1 MEKKNAPAAVA
12 PEPVASE
19 PVASEPVVAKP
30 VASEAVAAEAVASEA
45 VAAEP
50 VASEGGASKR
60 GASVNWAS
68 LMVDGPLH
76 KIGDCLLANEE
87 YVDTYSALRQVCRN
101 WHSGLPEPDVHL
113 HEWIMVEQA
122 LPRAAEFTFLHL
134 RTSRYVTID
143 LTEVHA
149 RYYFVGFCRGVIVLA
164 QKNQPHKI
172 RLLNPL
178 TKTLNTMFEAQ
189 RPSVILESVA
199 VMKSPTMVFVSTDY
213 PAEIAWV
220 DESTPTKGIDE
231 DWGEGR
237 FSIEHHSLRCITPF
251 NGELYAIAVNN
262 FEFGKLVCTN
272 NVQLEQR
279 ASTVN
284 METLFSFPELG
295 NDKFY
300 LVKLDGKEKYWK
312 IGKIKI

>member
-19 PVASEPVVAKP
+19 PVASEPIASEP
-30 VASEAVAAEAVASEA
+30 VASEPVAFEP

-68 LMVDGPLH
+68 LMADGPLH
-76 KIGDCLLANEE
+76 KIGECLLANEE

-101 WHSGLPEPDVHL
+101 WRSGLPEPDVHL
-113 HEWIMVEQA
+113 NEWIMVEHA
-122 LPRAAEFTFLHL
+122 LPHAAEFTFLQL
-134 RTSRYVTID
+134 GTSRYVTID
-143 LTEVHA
+143 LSEVHA

-178 TKTLNTMFEAQ
+178 TKTSNTMFEAQ
-189 RPSVILESVA
+189 MPSVILESVV
-199 VMKSPTMVFVSTDY
+199 VMNSPTMVFVSTHY
-213 PAEIAWV
+213 PEKIAWV
-220 DESTPTKGIDE
+220 DESTPTKDIDE

-251 NGELYAIAVNN
+251 NGELYAIAVDN
-262 FEFGKLVCTN
+262 FEFMYYT
-272 NVQLEQR
+272 
-279 ASTVN
+279 
-284 METLFSFPELG
+284 
-295 NDKFY
+295 
-300 LVKLDGKEKYWK
+300 
-312 IGKIKI
+312 